1 MSLLS
6 NEEISFFK
14 REGYLFKRGVMDP
27 ILMAKARDALWA
39 AAPTRLKRD
48 DPYSWNGPFRAD
60 EEDDSPENRCSGYT
74 WKFRAVSS
82 QDWMVRLAATD
93 KTIWTWVEQL
103 LGEGTVVRP
112 ERIRGIYC
120 RLPETKESKKKTLQC
135 HVDAFD
141 PQKVG
146 EIDMG
151 KLLRPRI
158 CLTGLIAPVPPGG
171 GCFTVW
177 PRTHKGVY
185 EVFSKLEGEERQRI
199 YLKKLEEF
207 NRQNPVEACGE
218 PGDILLWHHLLG
230 HAAGHNQSEIK
241 QLREAVLTDW
251 DKEDNPESAMQRPH
265 EEMWHEWSAAMEAA
279 SI

>member
-1 MSLLS
+1 
-6 NEEISFFK
+6 
-14 REGYLFKRGVMDP
+14 
-27 ILMAKARDALWA
+27 MAKARDVFWA
-39 AAPTRLKRD
+39 AAPPRLKRD
-48 DPYSWNGPFRAD
+48 DPNSWEGPFRAD

-82 QDWMVRLAATD
+82 EDWMVRLAATD
-93 KTIWTWVEQL
+93 KTIWTWIEQL
-103 LGEGTVVRP
+103 LGEGKVVRP

-120 RLPETKESKKKTLQC
+120 RLPETKELKKKPLEC
-135 HVDAFD
+135 HVDAFN
-141 PQKVG
+141 PQKVY

-158 CLTGLIAPVPPGG
+158 GLTGLIAPIPPSG

-177 PRTHKGVY
+177 PRTHRVVY
-185 EVFSKLEGEERQRI
+185 EVFSKLEGEERQRV
-199 YLKKLEEF
+199 YLQKLKEY
-207 NRQNPVEACGE
+207 NRQNPIEACGE

-230 HAAGHNQSEIK
+230 HAAGHNQSEII

-251 DKEDNPESAMQRPH
+251 DKEDNPRLAMQRPH
-265 EEMWHEWSAAMEAA
+265 EEMWHEWSAAIQAA

>member
-1 MSLLS
+1 MSRLT

-27 ILMAKARDALWA
+27 ELMAKARDALWA
-39 AAPTRLKRD
+39 AAPPRLKRD
-48 DPYSWNGPFRAD
+48 DPNSWNGPFRAD

-82 QDWMVRLAATD
+82 AAWMVRLAATD

-103 LGEGTVVRP
+103 MGEGKVVRP

-120 RLPETKESKKKTLQC
+120 RLPITKELKQKPLEC
-135 HVDAFD
+135 HVDAFN
-141 PQKVG
+141 PQKVD

-158 CLTGLIAPVPPGG
+158 GLTGLIAPIPPGG
-171 GCFTVW
+171 GCFTIW
-177 PRTHKGVY
+177 PRTHRGVY
-185 EVFSKLEGEERQRI
+185 EVFSKLEGEERQRV
-199 YLKKLEEF
+199 YHERLKEF
-207 NRQNPVEACGE
+207 NRQTPFETSGE

-230 HAAGHNQSEIK
+230 HAAGHNQSEII

-251 DKEDNPESAMQRPH
+251 DKEDNAELARQRPH
-265 EEMWHEWSAAMEAA
+265 AQMWHEWSAAIQAA